1 MKNIFIA
8 VLLLFA
14 IGAQAQVLYT
24 FTRPTSA
31 TLDTIVNT
39 GSVELTFILR
49 GAYDSAAFQV
59 NVAEAGSYTTAG
71 SCICQHSVNG
81 TTYVTMSTVGD
92 TLALTDVATQGKIWT
107 LTNPAY
113 PYYKIKCTGSGTMKA
128 VATAKAHLKKK

>member
-24 FTRPTSA
+24 FTRPTTA
-31 TLDTIVNT
+31 TLDTIVDT
-39 GSVELTFILR
+39 GSVDLTFILR

-59 NVAEAGSYTTAG
+59 NVAEVGNVTTAG
-71 SCICQHSVNG
+71 SCICQYSVNG
-81 TTYVTMSTVGD
+81 TIYETMSAVGD
-92 TLALTDVATQGKIWT
+92 TLTLANVVTQGKIWT
-107 LTNPAY
+107 LTNPTY